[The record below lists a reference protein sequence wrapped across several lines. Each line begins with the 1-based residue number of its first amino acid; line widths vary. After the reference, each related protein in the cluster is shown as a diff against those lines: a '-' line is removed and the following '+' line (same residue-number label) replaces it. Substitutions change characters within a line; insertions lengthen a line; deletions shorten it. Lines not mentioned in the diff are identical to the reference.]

1 MMHLTRKK
9 HGAAAPPTAGVAAA
23 GRTAYSRRSAF
34 EQPPFSDRDLED
46 LGTWEPPVFTKKWMA
61 NMVKHGEVLQQ
72 LGVDDG

>member
-1 MMHLTRKK
+1 MVPQHLQL
-9 HGAAAPPTAGVAAA
+9 P
-23 GRTAYSRRSAF
+23 
-34 EQPPFSDRDLED
+34 ELQQPEGQHTDRDLED